1 MEGVVVYLRENVL
14 KSLEAGAQKTP
25 DNLSGFLSGFWYNRN
40 LHISGFRVSTDC
52 SHKQFEQEFDN
63 ASSYLPAGI
72 RLCGLFLK
80 TNQANVPL
88 IIRNV
93 FKAVLPSTSILR
105 ECFDSDQIMILAVS
119 DSPGQNACYWYSFE
133 KQDIIQTQM
142 KVTDGSETDSLF
154 ITYRIQG
161 SLPFGFEDAELP
173 DSCLSHIQ
181 SEMQRLKDLVASQT
195 AVFRITGSSLLLYH
209 RQPEDWPQSDGY
221 ANWPAKRL
229 LECSVDAEGKEAR
242 RRRQNEEDSSLQSVL
257 SVSLMFQSTGKVAA
271 DSCITCIP
279 IIHHDHKNFR
289 YVSLKL
295 PLDVLAVTSCDLPIH
310 ILSAVFVEG
319 IIKQLDSMAEC
330 LYKHSRD
337 GLYKTPKPHHFQ
349 PSDVGHSITV
359 VLPEGVGEDR
369 LVSARKGLH
378 HQFLLPLNRPA
389 FRRSLAL
396 TFSKDQTFDGRL
408 LDVHLGLG
416 HSGVTNG
423 RRYVVRGHYAY
434 YHYMQDGI
442 DDNGWGC
449 AYRSLQTLAS
459 WLHLQGYTEKSV
471 PSHTEIQKCLVAVGD
486 KEESFIGSRKWIGS
500 VEVGY
505 VIDHLFAVSCKM
517 LHVSSGAEMATKAR
531 ELANHFETQETPVMI
546 GGGVL
551 AHTILGVDW
560 NEATGDTKFLILD
573 PHYTGGENLK
583 IIQDK
588 GWCGWKGPDF
598 WDKTAYYNMC
608 MPQRPHEF

>member
-1 MEGVVVYLRENVL
+1 MEGVVVYLREKVL
-14 KSLEAGAQKTP
+14 KSLEVGAQKTP
-25 DNLSGFLSGFWYNRN
+25 DNLSGFLSGFWINSN
-40 LHISGFRVSTDC
+40 LHISGFRVSTDS
-52 SHKQFEQEFDN
+52 SHKQFEQEFDS

-72 RLCGLFLK
+72 KLCGLFFK
-80 TNQANVPL
+80 TNQAEVPL

-93 FKAVLPSTSILR
+93 CKAVLPSTSVLR
-105 ECFDSDQIMILAVS
+105 ECFDSDQIVIVAVS
-119 DSPGQNACYWYSFE
+119 DCPGKNGCYWYSFE
-133 KQDIIQTQM
+133 KQDIVQTQM
-142 KVTDGSETDSLF
+142 KVSDGSETNGLLM
-154 ITYRIQG
+154 TYRIQG
-161 SLPFGFEDAELP
+161 SLPFGFEDKEQP
-173 DSCLSHIQ
+173 DACLNQIQ
-181 SEMQRLKDLVASQT
+181 SEMQHLKDIVESET
-195 AVFRITGSSLLLYH
+195 AVFRVTASNRLLYH
-209 RQPEDWPQSDGY
+209 KQPEDWPKSDGY

-229 LECSVDAEGKEAR
+229 LECSMDAEGKTQ
-242 RRRQNEEDSSLQSVL
+242 RRRQNEEDGSLSVL
-257 SVSLMFQSTGKVAA
+257 GVSMMFQSTGKVAA
-271 DSCITCIP
+271 DNCITCFP

-295 PLDVLAVTSCDLPIH
+295 PLDVLAVTPCDLPIH
-310 ILSAVFVEG
+310 SLSAVFVEG
-319 IIKQLDSMAEC
+319 IIRQLDSMAEC

-337 GLYKTPKPHHFQ
+337 GLYKTPKPRHFQ
-349 PSDVGHSITV
+349 PPELDHSITL
-359 VLPEGVGEDR
+359 VLPEGVEEEKLISVR
-369 LVSARKGLH
+369 EGLH

-389 FRRSLAL
+389 FRRSVAL
-396 TFSKDQTFDGRL
+396 TFSKDPTFDGRL
-408 LDVHLGLG
+408 LDVHVGLG
-416 HSGVTNG
+416 PSGVTNG
-423 RRYVVRGHYAY
+423 RRSLVRGHYAY
-434 YHYMQDGI
+434 YHYLQDGV

-449 AYRSLQTLAS
+449 AYRSLQTLVS

-486 KEESFIGSRKWIGS
+486 KEAAFVGSRKWIGS

-505 VIDHLFAVSCKM
+505 VIDHLFGVSCKM

-531 ELANHFETQETPVMI
+531 ELANHFESQETPVMI

-573 PHYTGGENLK
+573 PHYTGGETLK